1 MQQASE
7 TFLGYLTIK
16 DPTELLKRG
25 HIDIGFPR
33 SKPSILTVKHSGKP
47 WIVHVLY
54 FWKFFPCLGSNVLQ
68 RGLDPAYVKQWEQL
82 AALDRKSTPKADG
95 GLHECATYIGA

>member
-1 MQQASE
+1 M
-7 TFLGYLTIK
+7 
-16 DPTELLKRG
+16 
-25 HIDIGFPR
+25 
-33 SKPSILTVKHSGKP
+33 
-47 WIVHVLY
+47 
-54 FWKFFPCLGSNVLQ
+54 LQ